1 MKKEFRI
8 AAAMAAVLLFA
19 GCAATGGKGEDAG
32 AAKAADRGHGPQ
44 AEKLAGLMRGLS
56 DAVKDEIPAET
67 DEYDRWEGVFPRI
80 ADAAEMLQE
89 SAEELAGHPPG
100 KLELPDRGRFSVL
113 ARTMADAA
121 SQLKDAAARGDADE
135 VEIARARVAMA
146 CRDCHARYRP
156 DAPGLPEAFR

>member
-1 MKKEFRI
+1 MKREFRL
-8 AAAMAAVLLFA
+8 AAAVALALLVA
-19 GCAATGGKGEDAG
+19 GCATTGTKGEEAAG
-32 AAKAADRGHGPQ
+32 AKAGGEGHGPQ
-44 AEKLAGLMRGLS
+44 AEKLSGLMRGLS

-67 DEYDRWEGVFPRI
+67 DEYDRWAGVFPRI
-80 ADAAEMLQE
+80 ADAAALLEE

-121 SQLKDAAARGDADE
+121 SQLKDAAARGDADA
-135 VEIARARVAMA
+135 VEIARARVGMA
-146 CRDCHARYRP
+146 CRDCHARFRP